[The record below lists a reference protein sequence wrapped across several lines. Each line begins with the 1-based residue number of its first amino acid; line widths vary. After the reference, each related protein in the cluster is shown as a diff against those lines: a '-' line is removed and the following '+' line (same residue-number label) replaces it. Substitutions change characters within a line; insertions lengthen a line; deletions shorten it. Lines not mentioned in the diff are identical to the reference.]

1 MSSNVQ
7 NPNPFISESVFW
19 SEDPEQF
26 RIQFVRYW
34 NDISRGTNQREIAAY
49 NLSEITTGQ
58 QWFDPAN
65 TQNSRDGFR
74 TTFNIGAIAPG
85 VTLTTAHGISQVNS
99 FTYIGGT
106 VVTALPDFRPVPY
119 ASTTVVTDQ
128 IQIRADAV
136 NFYVTNGATAPAIV
150 SGNIVLEYLK
160 S

>member
-7 NPNPFISESVFW
+7 NANPFLATSQTFSKDYNQYLLQITKRDSDLS
-19 SEDPEQF
+19 
-26 RIQFVRYW
+26 RY
-34 NDISRGTNQREIAAY
+34 INQREIAAY
-49 NLSEITTGQ
+49 DLNEILTGQ

-65 TQNSRDGFR
+65 AQQTRDGFR

-85 VTLTTAHGISQVNS
+85 ATLTTPHGITQINS

-119 ASTTVVTDQ
+119 ASATLITNQ
-128 IQIRADAV
+128 IEIRADAV

-150 SGNIVLEYLK
+150 RGNIVLEYLK
-160 S
+160 N